1 MEIIKEYIFKEIL
14 LLLISLLVIEIFIT
28 ILLYKRQNIIYK
40 ETYKETEEKVI
51 QKALEIVKKYEE
63 LTINYM
69 LKYLGDLKL
78 IGLHSLLF
86 NINKTDD
93 NINFD
98 NTDKK
103 IYSATSDV
111 LSNVEELKKFFGIGG
126 KSYLDVYEEEF
137 ENNTDTTSILSSLLD
152 NSKHPELNYISCYF
166 PNIDE
171 LNERYNIEQSLNER
185 EINNIKNII
194 PILKS
199 LYVKRYLVKRA
210 NLDYI
215 RFFIIN
221 KEKMFIYP
229 PSPYNITQQ
238 YFFKNNID
246 ARCNEEDNPFPLC
259 YYNYLNT
266 NYYSKYNFTEHNS
279 ENSMSM
285 LVEKVDKV
293 STYGSICI
301 KMRYIKEEK
310 DPSII
315 CLGLDYSNLFRTSA
329 FSNIE
334 KYQFGIYTIL
344 DDTLV
349 EITNSNMDKYDI
361 IYNYFS
367 NKSKD
372 FHPLLYLRGTEIL
385 GFFHFFYYNLSMS
398 VDNHTDLIVD
408 WNEIDKEYNFIIE
421 QIKTKIKEYN
431 DNEDLTYLSFDFNKT
446 ICQKKLLKQGYEIV
460 NDQFK
465 MIITP
470 VHFII
475 NELDYN
481 FGEIPNPLDRHI
493 NMYIYSIISTNP
505 KLNEEKLSEIMK
517 IKMIRLLILYILF
530 SFIVISFYLL
540 LICLFSQH
548 SFNPINNIAN
558 HLTKLDMTN
567 KDKSD
572 LVLEELEITEN
583 NKEIL
588 ELKEIYN
595 LMKNILVI
603 KNSFEKE
610 NYLKE
615 HNYEFY
621 NVIKGIKTR
630 YIKEVCTSFQGFFHF
645 KNGAY
650 NLAENDFHST
660 VLYLREKENEIISG
674 KNDENIDKIKDSIKR
689 SSSESYINEFSKF
702 EKIDENI
709 LLIIRIE
716 ILLQR
721 FIYLYAMTKFKLSIE
736 INKSKNQDGPNEDPK
751 KYKKEKEKKISLI
764 KDAINYFNE
773 SKKINTMLGINQIK
787 VIYTLI
793 MLSQC
798 YTQLSDYRQAMNNIN
813 GALSLFF
820 EFSKSFKDY
829 HSKNYNPRIML
840 FIENNIFH
848 YILFTMSNICNSFN
862 KPNVC
867 NWINLKLFETS
878 PFILGNVHLKSG
890 IMFQNLME
898 RNKALTKSDAKNKN
912 VLKEI
917 EKTKNFFSKFIQRLR
932 TRYLNTHK
940 KNLFLDQNKLNTSF
954 SSYITKKDERAS
966 KSNLSFNFRKEMST
980 NKQSLLVNLKRNT
993 NKIITLCL
1001 SEKILKKISGIELK
1015 DVIIKYFQKFFV
1027 SNDKDKFS
1035 FLQFADN
1042 GKKTVYIKLEQ
1053 LNSFLL
1059 KIQKTKNSFEL
1070 TDTYISNSN
1079 IPFLELYNIFDS
1091 IINSYPQN
1099 EENLTDNIIIMFIDS
1114 DDIRFQ
1120 SINECIKIVEDL
1132 KKKNTSVFLLSY
1144 NDEIDPDKIN
1154 NINSFLNGFYEA
1166 YFFQIKNYQQLKQ
1179 IFIYISNINYQSN
1192 FFGYNFDILDQT
1204 L

>member
-1 MEIIKEYIFKEIL
+1 MELIKEYIFKEIL
-14 LLLISLLVIEIFIT
+14 LFLISLIIIESFIA
-28 ILLYKRQNIIYK
+28 ILLLKRQNIIYK
-40 ETYKETEEKVI
+40 ETYKETEEKVFKKAVETA
-51 QKALEIVKKYEE
+51 QKLEE
-63 LTINYM
+63 LAINYM

-78 IGLHSLLF
+78 IGVHSLLF
-86 NINKTDD
+86 NINVTNDYDK
-93 NINFD
+93 FD
-98 NTDKK
+98 NSEKK
-103 IYSATSDV
+103 IYSATIDV
-111 LSNVEELKKFFGIGG
+111 LSRVGALRKFS
-126 KSYLDVYEEEF
+126 KYREKNYMHVYEDEF
-137 ENNTDTTSILSSLLD
+137 ENITDTTFILSSLMD
-152 NSKHPELNYISCYF
+152 NELHPELNYISYYI
-166 PNIDE
+166 PNLDS
-171 LNERYNIEQSLNER
+171 NDKRFNIEELLDET
-185 EINNIKNII
+185 EINNITNII

-199 LYVKRYLVKRA
+199 IYVKRYIIKRS

-215 RFFIIN
+215 RFFILN

-238 YFFKNNID
+238 FFFGQNISE
-246 ARCNEEDNPFPLC
+246 CNQFTCDPFPLC
-259 YYNYLNT
+259 YYNYLQKN
-266 NYYSKYNFTEHNS
+266 YSKYNYSDHNAN
-279 ENSMSM
+279 NSMSM
-285 LVEKVDKV
+285 VIEKVDKK
-293 STYGSICI
+293 STFGSVCI
-301 KMRYIKEEK
+301 KMKYMPDEK
-310 DPSII
+310 DPSFM
-315 CLGLDYSNLFRTSA
+315 CLGLDFANIFRS
-329 FSNIE
+329 FSFNNIE
-334 KYQFGIYTIL
+334 KYEFGLFTRVDNKFVYITSINEDIYDSI
-344 DDTLV
+344 
-349 EITNSNMDKYDI
+349 YDH
-361 IYNYFS
+361 FS
-367 NKSKD
+367 DRTKRR
-372 FHPLLYLRGTEIL
+372 HPLLFLRGTYIL
-385 GFFHFFYYNLSMS
+385 EFFHFFYYNLSAS
-398 VDNHTDLIVD
+398 IENYTDLKVD
-408 WNEIDKEYNFIIE
+408 WNEIDKEYDFIID
-421 QIKTKIKEYN
+421 QINKKLDEYN
-431 DNEDLTYLSFDFNKT
+431 KTENLTYLSFDFNKT
-446 ICQKKLLKQGYEIV
+446 ICQKKLFDRGYEIV
-460 NDQFK
+460 KDQFK
-465 MIITP
+465 MIIVP
-470 VHFII
+470 VSFTI
-475 NELDYN
+475 NELSYN
-481 FGEIPNPLDRHI
+481 YGEIPNPLEKHL
-493 NMYIYSIISTNP
+493 NLYIFSIISTNP
-505 KLNEEKLSEIMK
+505 KLNEEKLSAIMK
-517 IKMIRLLILYILF
+517 IKMIRIILLYTLF
-530 SFIVISFYLL
+530 SFIVISIYLL
-540 LICLFSQH
+540 LICLFSQY
-548 SFNPINNIAN
+548 SFSPINNIVN
-558 HLTKLDMTN
+558 HLSKLEMTN
-567 KDKSD
+567 KDRSD
-572 LVLEELEITEN
+572 LVLEEKGITET
-583 NKEIL
+583 NKEIS

-898 RNKALTKSDAKNKN
+898 RNKALTKSDAKNKK

-940 KNLFLDQNKLNTSF
+940 KNLFLDQNKSNTSF